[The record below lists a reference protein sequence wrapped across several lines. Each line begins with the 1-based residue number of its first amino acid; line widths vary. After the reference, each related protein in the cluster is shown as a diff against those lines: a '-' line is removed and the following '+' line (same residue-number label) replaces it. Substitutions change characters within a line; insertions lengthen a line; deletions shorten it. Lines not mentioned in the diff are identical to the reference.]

1 MNSDFVLTVCPFCG
15 CGCQFYLQVMDGEIT
30 GVVPCKTDE
39 VSEGKPCIK
48 GRNAADF
55 INHPDRL
62 KSPLIKRNGKF
73 EPISWDEALNIVAK
87 QLGEKK
93 QKYGAD
99 SVGVLASAKF
109 PHWYT

>member
-48 GRNAADF
+48 VFTTNMRSE
-55 INHPDRL
+55 L
-62 KSPLIKRNGKF
+62 
-73 EPISWDEALNIVAK
+73 
-87 QLGEKK
+87 LGEIPTLLDG
-93 QKYGAD
+93 YRVIVEETGEFRAL
-99 SVGVLASAKF
+99 S
-109 PHWYT
+109 T